1 MKKIKVRVNIG
12 PVYDSVNIAEDFNY
26 NIEPNATSN
35 PLFKAIEASIKKLNL
50 ESNKFLIG
58 FIDIFEGKKKIYH
71 SSLLKCGDKLSYNKN
86 I

>member
-12 PVYDSVNIAEDFNY
+12 PVNDSRNIMQDFNY
-26 NIEPNATSN
+26 SIDETDRNI
-35 PLFKAIEASIKKLNL
+35 LLKAIETSIKKLSL

-58 FIDIFEGKKKIYH
+58 FIDILEGKKKIYH